1 MSQTHTVTFRFADG
15 ASRAIDVAAEET
27 VLDAALAGGVPL
39 MHQCRSGSC
48 SSCLATLCEGET
60 SNQPGSSSTL
70 LASEYDAGHRLLCV
84 SRAQSDCTFDLSY
97 GSAEGGV
104 VPVEVNAFVNGIEPI
119 ASNVVKLSLE
129 LAEGDWLSFKPGQFV
144 QIEVPGVGQLR
155 SYSPVSTEAELPTL
169 ELLIRLL
176 PEGVMSSWLK
186 KGAAVDDVVKLKGP
200 YGAFFLR
207 EKRRAPHIFIAGGTG
222 LAPVLSMID
231 RMRQV
236 GGRKPPMLL
245 SFGCAT
251 SDALF
256 YLDELELRRQWLP
269 GLDVRICVDREPG
282 SCYHNGS
289 PVSALRPE
297 DVTDPD
303 TVAYLCGPQGMIDA
317 ATHRLIELGVSPD
330 NVFSEQFVP
339 SN

>member
-1 MSQTHTVTFRFADG
+1 MSENHKVTFRFADG
-15 ASRAIDVAAEET
+15 VSRAIEVGGDHN
-27 VLDAALAGGVPL
+27 VLDAALAAEVPL
-39 MHQCRSGSC
+39 IHQCRSGSC
-48 SSCLATLCEGET
+48 SSCVAHLVDGSAATR
-60 SNQPGSSSTL
+60 PGASSTL
-70 LASEYDAGHRLLCV
+70 LASEHAAGQRLLCV
-84 SRAQSDCTFDLSY
+84 TQVQGDCTFDLSY

-104 VPVEVNAFVNGIEPI
+104 VPVEVHAFVNGVEPI
-119 ASNVVKLSLE
+119 AANVIKLSLE
-129 LAEGDWLSFKPGQFV
+129 LAEGSWLGFKPGQFV
-144 QIEVPGVGQLR
+144 QVEVPGVGQLR
-155 SYSPVSTEAELPTL
+155 SYSPVSTEADLPQL
-169 ELLIRLL
+169 DLLIRML
-176 PEGVMSSWLK
+176 PGGVMSTWLSEQAK
-186 KGAAVDDVVKLKGP
+186 VDDVVKLKGP

-207 EKRRAPHIFIAGGTG
+207 EKRRAPHIFVAGGTG
-222 LAPVLSMID
+222 LAPVLSMMD
-231 RMRQV
+231 RIRNI

-256 YLDELELRRQWLP
+256 YLDELELRRQWMP
-269 GLDVRICVDREPG
+269 GLDVRICVDREPR

-297 DVTDPD
+297 DVSDPD

-317 ATHRLIELGVSPD
+317 ATARLIELGVAPG